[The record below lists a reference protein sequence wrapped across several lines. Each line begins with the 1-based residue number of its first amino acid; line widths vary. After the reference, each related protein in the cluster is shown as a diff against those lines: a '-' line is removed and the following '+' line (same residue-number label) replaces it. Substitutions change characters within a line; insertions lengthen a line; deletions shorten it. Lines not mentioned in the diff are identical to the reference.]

1 MKPVISSRKHVVQ
14 HTQFT
19 VASAATINHIIVNAV
34 ETSAVNA
41 SHEVIEGTVI
51 KAVYIERWLFTSE
64 DTGVGASFVFIVEK
78 VPADAA
84 DPTFT
89 NMGLLDS
96 YSNKKNIL
104 YTSQGLLGLA
114 STNPTPV
121 IRQWIKIPKGKQRF
135 GLGDQLKIT
144 IAAIGAND
152 VIGCGLAIYKGYS

>member
-1 MKPVISSRKHVVQ
+1 MKPVISSRKHIVQ

-19 VASAATINHIIVNAV
+19 VASAAVVSHIIVSAI

-64 DTGVGASFVFIVEK
+64 DTGVGASFVFIIEK
-78 VPADAA
+78 APADSV
-84 DPTFT
+84 DPSFT

-96 YSNKKNIL
+96 YPNKKNIL
-104 YTSQGLLGLA
+104 FTSQGLLGLA

-135 GLGDQLKIT
+135 GLGDKLKIH

-152 VIGCGLAIYKGYS
+152 VVGCGLGIYKGYS

>member
-1 MKPVISSRKHVVQ
+1 MKPIISSRKHIVQ

-19 VASAATINHIIVNAV
+19 VASASVVTHIPISAV

-41 SHEVIEGTVI
+41 SHEVIEGTVV

-78 VPADAA
+78 QPADAPDA
-84 DPTFT
+84 TFT

-96 YSNKKNIL
+96 YPNKKNIL
-104 YTSQGLLGLA
+104 FTSQGLLGLA

-121 IRQWIKIPKGKQRF
+121 LRDWIKIPKGKQRF
-135 GLGDQLKIT
+135 GLGDKLKIT

-152 VIGCGLAIYKGYS
+152 VIGCGLVIFKGYS